1 MKFKALRISDWKQ
14 FQNIDIDFHDRLT
27 ILTGANGSG
36 KTTLLHLLAKHFG
49 WEFSELATPTKDR
62 NNGKISYIANWYRWF
77 KKKDNNDAIGKI
89 TYSDNSFANL
99 IVPKVNSAI
108 YNIEIHNRK
117 LLLGLNILSHRSAF
131 KYQNIPSI
139 ATKKRNRK
147 EAYSLIEQEVK
158 KEQIVPLTNGELV
171 NISQVPDE
179 VFSSK
184 MMGDGFAMKTSDGII
199 VSPVEGTIVTVFPTK
214 HAVTINS
221 VDGREVLI
229 HLGVDTVSLKG
240 EGFETF
246 VEENQKV
253 KVGDKLVKMDVEF
266 IEKNAKSSM
275 PIVVFTNLSEGESVK
290 LVEGTVKAGELNKI
304 EIVK

>member
-1 MKFKALRISDWKQ
+1 MSFFKNL
-14 FQNIDIDFHDRLT
+14 
-27 ILTGANGSG
+27 
-36 KTTLLHLLAKHFG
+36 
-49 WEFSELATPTKDR
+49 
-62 NNGKISYIANWYRWF
+62 F
-77 KKKDNNDAIGKI
+77 KGNK
-89 TYSDNSFANL
+89 
-99 IVPKVNSAI
+99 
-108 YNIEIHNRK
+108 
-117 LLLGLNILSHRSAF
+117 
-131 KYQNIPSI
+131 
-139 ATKKRNRK
+139 
-147 EAYSLIEQEVK
+147 EQESK
-158 KEQIVPLTNGELV
+158 KEQIAPLTNGELV

-184 MMGDGFAMKTSDGII
+184 MMGDGFAMKTTDGII
-199 VSPVEGTIVTVFPTK
+199 VSPVEGTIETVFPTK
-214 HAVTINS
+214 HAITINS
-221 VDGREVLI
+221 VDKREVLI

-290 LVEGTVKAGELNKI
+290 IVEGTAKAGELNKI

>member
-1 MKFKALRISDWKQ
+1 MSFFKNL
-14 FQNIDIDFHDRLT
+14 
-27 ILTGANGSG
+27 
-36 KTTLLHLLAKHFG
+36 
-49 WEFSELATPTKDR
+49 
-62 NNGKISYIANWYRWF
+62 F
-77 KKKDNNDAIGKI
+77 KGNK
-89 TYSDNSFANL
+89 
-99 IVPKVNSAI
+99 
-108 YNIEIHNRK
+108 
-117 LLLGLNILSHRSAF
+117 
-131 KYQNIPSI
+131 
-139 ATKKRNRK
+139 
-147 EAYSLIEQEVK
+147 EQEVK

-221 VDGREVLI
+221 VDGIEVLI

>member
-1 MKFKALRISDWKQ
+1 MSFFKNL
-14 FQNIDIDFHDRLT
+14 
-27 ILTGANGSG
+27 
-36 KTTLLHLLAKHFG
+36 
-49 WEFSELATPTKDR
+49 
-62 NNGKISYIANWYRWF
+62 F
-77 KKKDNNDAIGKI
+77 KGNK
-89 TYSDNSFANL
+89 
-99 IVPKVNSAI
+99 
-108 YNIEIHNRK
+108 
-117 LLLGLNILSHRSAF
+117 
-131 KYQNIPSI
+131 
-139 ATKKRNRK
+139 
-147 EAYSLIEQEVK
+147 EQEVK

-253 KVGDKLVKMDVEF
+253 KVGDKLVK

>member
-1 MKFKALRISDWKQ
+1 MSFFKNLFK
-14 FQNIDIDFHDRLT
+14 
-27 ILTGANGSG
+27 G
-36 KTTLLHLLAKHFG
+36 K
-49 WEFSELATPTKDR
+49 
-62 NNGKISYIANWYRWF
+62 
-77 KKKDNNDAIGKI
+77 
-89 TYSDNSFANL
+89 
-99 IVPKVNSAI
+99 
-108 YNIEIHNRK
+108 
-117 LLLGLNILSHRSAF
+117 
-131 KYQNIPSI
+131 
-139 ATKKRNRK
+139 K
-147 EAYSLIEQEVK
+147 EQDVK

-184 MMGDGFAMKTSDGII
+184 MMGDGFAMKTKDGII

-221 VDGREVLI
+221 VDRREVLI
-229 HLGVDTVSLKG
+229 HIGVDTVSLKG

-246 VEENQKV
+246 VQENQEV

-290 LVEGTVKAGELNKI
+290 LVEGEVKAGELNKI

>member
-1 MKFKALRISDWKQ
+1 MSFFKNL
-14 FQNIDIDFHDRLT
+14 
-27 ILTGANGSG
+27 
-36 KTTLLHLLAKHFG
+36 
-49 WEFSELATPTKDR
+49 
-62 NNGKISYIANWYRWF
+62 F
-77 KKKDNNDAIGKI
+77 KGNK
-89 TYSDNSFANL
+89 
-99 IVPKVNSAI
+99 
-108 YNIEIHNRK
+108 
-117 LLLGLNILSHRSAF
+117 
-131 KYQNIPSI
+131 
-139 ATKKRNRK
+139 
-147 EAYSLIEQEVK
+147 EQEVK

-221 VDGREVLI
+221 VDGRE
-229 HLGVDTVSLKG
+229 
-240 EGFETF
+240 GFETF

>member
-1 MKFKALRISDWKQ
+1 MSFFKNL
-14 FQNIDIDFHDRLT
+14 
-27 ILTGANGSG
+27 
-36 KTTLLHLLAKHFG
+36 
-49 WEFSELATPTKDR
+49 
-62 NNGKISYIANWYRWF
+62 F
-77 KKKDNNDAIGKI
+77 KGNK
-89 TYSDNSFANL
+89 
-99 IVPKVNSAI
+99 
-108 YNIEIHNRK
+108 
-117 LLLGLNILSHRSAF
+117 
-131 KYQNIPSI
+131 
-139 ATKKRNRK
+139 
-147 EAYSLIEQEVK
+147 EQEVK

-304 EIVK
+304 EIVKMKAD

>member
-1 MKFKALRISDWKQ
+1 MSFFKNL
-14 FQNIDIDFHDRLT
+14 
-27 ILTGANGSG
+27 
-36 KTTLLHLLAKHFG
+36 
-49 WEFSELATPTKDR
+49 
-62 NNGKISYIANWYRWF
+62 F
-77 KKKDNNDAIGKI
+77 KGNK
-89 TYSDNSFANL
+89 
-99 IVPKVNSAI
+99 
-108 YNIEIHNRK
+108 
-117 LLLGLNILSHRSAF
+117 
-131 KYQNIPSI
+131 
-139 ATKKRNRK
+139 
-147 EAYSLIEQEVK
+147 EQEVK

-214 HAVTINS
+214 HGVTINS

-275 PIVVFTNLSEGESVK
+275 PIVVFTNLSVGESVK
-290 LVEGTVKAGELNKI
+290 LVEGTVKAGELTKI

>member
-1 MKFKALRISDWKQ
+1 MSF
-14 FQNIDIDFHDRLT
+14 
-27 ILTGANGSG
+27 
-36 KTTLLHLLAKHFG
+36 
-49 WEFSELATPTKDR
+49 
-62 NNGKISYIANWYRWF
+62 F
-77 KKKDNNDAIGKI
+77 KKIFN
-89 TYSDNSFANL
+89 
-99 IVPKVNSAI
+99 
-108 YNIEIHNRK
+108 E
-117 LLLGLNILSHRSAF
+117 
-131 KYQNIPSI
+131 
-139 ATKKRNRK
+139 KK
-147 EAYSLIEQEVK
+147 EQEVK

-184 MMGDGFAMKTSDGII
+184 MMGDGFAMKTEDGMI

-214 HAVTINS
+214 HAIAISS
-221 VDGREVLI
+221 VDGRDVLI
-229 HLGVDTVSLKG
+229 HLGVDTVNLKG

-275 PIVVFTNLSEGESVK
+275 PIVVFTNLAEDESVK
-290 LVEGTVKAGELNKI
+290 IVEGNVKVGELNKI